1 MFQVTD
7 TTSVVVINRKVEFNK
22 EVVILLLACAAIEA
36 ACEDDLYEGEKEL
49 MHKLIPYLIL
59 DQDYIILNED
69 ELKIILRWAETG
81 CENITGEEYDTLF
94 TIKKYLRDLGL

>member
-1 MFQVTD
+1 MFEVTQ

-22 EVVILLLACAAIEA
+22 EVVILLLACAATEA
-36 ACEDDLYEGEKEL
+36 VCEDDLDEEGKEL
-49 MHKLIPYLIL
+49 LHKLIPYLRL

-69 ELKIILRWAETG
+69 ELKIILSWVETS
-81 CENITGEEYDTLF
+81 CDFITGKEYDTLF